1 MVQGLRDAQAARAS
15 DAILAN
21 PVLPDEV
28 LEGKGFS
35 GCLISGYD
43 QMVQGLRDAQKLQ
56 TEYDQMVQG
65 LRDAQA
71 LFAKIFS
78 CFKILILSRP
88 GRNRSP

>member
-43 QMVQGLRDAQKLQ
+43 QMVQGLRDAQAARASDAILANPVLPDEVLEGKGFSGK
-56 TEYDQMVQG
+56 G
-65 LRDAQA
+65 L
-71 LFAKIFS
+71 
-78 CFKILILSRP
+78 
-88 GRNRSP
+88 